1 MPRDPAQ
8 PSPRPGSIRT
18 NAIRADLQLIADM
31 VAAGSRVLD
40 VGCENGELLEALW
53 HAKQVDGRGIEI
65 SQSGV
70 YNCVSR
76 GLSVVQ
82 GDADTDLADYPT
94 GAFDYAILSHT
105 LQAMRD
111 PKSVLEHLVRIGRQ
125 AIVSFP
131 NFGHW
136 RVRMS
141 LLLTGRMPVTRRLTY
156 QWYETPNIHFC
167 TIADFVALC
176 RETGVSIDRSLIL
189 PPSGR
194 AVERAPGAHANW
206 TGEQA
211 VFLLSRSGGGL

>member
-1 MPRDPAQ
+1 MPRDPQQ
-8 PSPRPGSIRT
+8 PSPRPATIRT
-18 NAIRADLQLIADM
+18 DLQLIADM
-31 VAAGSRVLD
+31 VTPGSRVLD

-70 YNCVSR
+70 HNCVSR

-105 LQAMRD
+105 LQAMHD

-141 LLLTGRMPVTRRLTY
+141 LLVTGRMPVTKRLTY

-176 RETGVSIDRSLIL
+176 RESGISVDRSLIL
-189 PPSGR
+189 SPNGR
-194 AVERAPGAHANW
+194 AVERDPGAYANW

-211 VFLLSRSGGGL
+211 VFLLSRAGQGS